1 MINLDELLDKLYL
14 SGKVYQVPP
23 KKRLCQVLDVA
34 CGTGVVGKEI
44 QEAGYT
50 LVDGLDPSRAYLEGA
65 MDKGIFR
72 WLKNCHCFL
81 YGGQQQESVLQL
93 H

>member
-1 MINLDELLDKLYL
+1 M
-14 SGKVYQVPP
+14 
-23 KKRLCQVLDVA
+23 LDVA

-72 WLKNCHCFL
+72 WLENCHCFL
-81 YGGQQQESVLQL
+81 SGGQQQESVLQL